1 MLERKEWP
9 NGLGFDLMDGDREVA
24 EFMRLPGIGPEDGH
38 LMCSTLDSDRE
49 SVLLF
54 RAARSVNLMG
64 KLVRLNPEGMTN
76 SELLALVREKGTV
89 LDESW

>member
-1 MLERKEWP
+1 
-9 NGLGFDLMDGDREVA
+9 
-24 EFMRLPGIGPEDGH
+24 
-38 LMCSTLDSDRE
+38 MCSTLDSDWE